1 MTKLLYINACIRKT
15 ESRTLTLAAPIIRAL
30 SARYDIEEIDL
41 TESAL
46 LPLDYHRYNA
56 RAAGSQDPLCLD
68 YATRVAQADRI
79 VFAAPFW
86 DMSFPAMLKV
96 FCEQVSL
103 YGITFGG
110 NPDGSTHGLCN
121 AQKMMLITTR
131 GMEIA
136 DNSPLDQGSS
146 YLKAI
151 GWLWGIPELEVISAH
166 GMDVCSAAEC
176 DRRLQEA
183 AVRGQ
188 SIAASF

>member
-110 NPDGSTHGLCN
+110 NPAGSTHGLCN

-151 GWLWGIPELEVISAH
+151 GWRWGIPELDVISAH